1 MSELAVVLF
10 WPALVGYS
18 EAALAYLGEALRPRR
33 WLSRFAI
40 WGVRLGWLA
49 QTALLVSQAA
59 AAGGFPWS
67 TWAGSLELFVWLVVG
82 AYLVWGCRPSFRLL
96 GLAVMPLA
104 AALFPI
110 AWAAGAG
117 EGAASGGDS
126 VFLAFH
132 VGLVLSAFAGFTVA
146 AGLAA
151 LYLWQDRRL
160 KRHSPDVLRVRAPA
174 LAMLDRLGART
185 IAIALICLT
194 LGVGIGFGRLEARG
208 GSFDPVIV
216 VTLLAWVVYATY
228 LVMRH
233 EAGWSGRRASRL
245 ALAGF
250 VLVLV
255 VRIGLVPVAHF

>member
-1 MSELAVVLF
+1 VSELAVVLF

-18 EAALAYLGEALRPRR
+18 EAALAYLGEAVRPRR
-33 WLSRFAI
+33 RLSRFAI

-49 QTALLVSQAA
+49 QTALLISQAV
-59 AAGGFPWS
+59 AAGGFAWS
-67 TWAGSLELFVWLVVG
+67 TWGGSLELFVWLVVG

-104 AALFPI
+104 AALFAI
-110 AWAAGAG
+110 AWAAGAEG
-117 EGAASGGDS
+117 EASAGDS

-132 VGLVLSAFAGFTVA
+132 VGFVSAAFAGFTVA

-160 KRHSPDVLRVRAPA
+160 KRHAPDVLRVRAPA
-174 LAMLDRLGART
+174 LSMLDRLGGRT
-185 IAIALICLT
+185 IAIALVCLT

-208 GSFDPVIV
+208 GSFDPVMA
-216 VTLLAWVVYATY
+216 VTLLAWIVYATY